1 MDWGLGEEGG
11 GGMAFWEAFALKGSP
26 WLQCDHV
33 PVSLVAKPFHPF
45 FLRTDAIHPGG
56 PCVPLASAQFFYSM
70 NYIALWASVIAQ
82 LVKNPPAMWETW
94 VRSLGWKDPQEK
106 GKATHS
112 SILACKI
119 P

>member
-82 LVKNPPAMWETW
+82 LVKNPPAMQETP
-94 VRSLGWKDPQEK
+94 VQSLGWEDPLEK
-106 GKATHS
+106 GCYPLQYS
-112 SILACKI
+112 
-119 P
+119 